1 MQGQTNFGASDQDF
15 VLQLDQIFRNDQDGD
30 TFDTNGGAPG
40 GVETN
45 TNYATTT
52 NVVDADPRI
61 ISNLI
66 SDQTA
71 ANLAAAVANGEAP
84 KPS

>member
-15 VLQLDQIFRNDQDGD
+15 PLQLDQIFRNDQDGD
-30 TFDTNGGAPG
+30 MFDANGPAPG
-40 GVETN
+40 GVVSN
-45 TNYATTT
+45 TNYASTI
-52 NVVDADPRI
+52 NVADADPRI

-71 ANLAAAVANGEAP
+71 TNPVGV
-84 KPS
+84 PSPMATPRPS